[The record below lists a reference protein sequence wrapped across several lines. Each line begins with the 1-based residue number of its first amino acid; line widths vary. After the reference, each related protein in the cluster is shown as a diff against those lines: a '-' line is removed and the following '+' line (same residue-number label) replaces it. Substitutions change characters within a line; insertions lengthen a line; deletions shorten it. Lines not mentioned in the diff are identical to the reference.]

1 MRLALSSIL
10 PQHLIALPLAFVINT
25 CYRRFQGQLGT
36 MLFLP
41 FITGAAASAAMLSTF
56 VTPLWNNLYEF
67 NLWLQQMP
75 GIGSLIPDFTN
86 PSLLIETRAVIENV
100 WNNLGFNL
108 LLYLMALSAIPRSLY
123 EAAQL
128 EGTRFWGMFRFVAF
142 PLVRPM
148 VFVAVTMSFLRGLQ
162 VPVGQ
167 WWGQAFDPRSTDLT
181 TYIIRTGFWDF
192 DMGLATGLTWGFF
205 LMMLAVVMVFYVIL
219 GRNFTNLDTSAQLE
233 GDASPVRFKPISKLL
248 AKTLL
253 AFTVFAA
260 ILPNLIVFFA
270 ATRYGYGGDWFD
282 VGQNLGSNHVGLL
295 EAVPNSW
302 RNLWNSVYIA
312 SLGTVGALIGASLA
326 GLALAQLEFR
336 GRNAMY
342 TVVLGVML
350 FPSLLNL
357 IPVGLGMTAIG
368 WFGLARAVW
377 IPASASA
384 FGVFLIRQYLQT
396 AMPKSMLEAAR
407 VDGAN
412 D

>member
-1 MRLALSSIL
+1 
-10 PQHLIALPLAFVINT
+10 
-25 CYRRFQGQLGT
+25 
-36 MLFLP
+36 ML
-41 FITGAAASAAMLSTF
+41 
-56 VTPLWNNLYEF
+56 
-67 NLWLQQMP
+67 
-75 GIGSLIPDFTN
+75 
-86 PSLLIETRAVIENV
+86 
-100 WNNLGFNL
+100 
-108 LLYLMALSAIPRSLY
+108 
-123 EAAQL
+123 
-128 EGTRFWGMFRFVAF
+128 
-142 PLVRPM
+142 
-148 VFVAVTMSFLRGLQ
+148 
-162 VPVGQ
+162 
-167 WWGQAFDPRSTDLT
+167 
-181 TYIIRTGFWDF
+181 
-192 DMGLATGLTWGFF
+192 
-205 LMMLAVVMVFYVIL
+205 LAVVMVFYVIL

-233 GDASPVRFKPISKLL
+233 GDASPVRFKPIPKLL

-260 ILPNLIVFFA
+260 ILPTLIVFFA

-295 EAVPNSW
+295 EAVPNFW

-312 SLGTVGALIGASLA
+312 SLGTVGALIGTSLA
-326 GLALAQLEFR
+326 GFAFALLEFR

-357 IPVGLGMTAIG
+357 IPVGLGKTAIG